1 MKIYQDRNEKHG
13 QHDNLETYFA
23 KHGIEVERVV
33 LKVGD
38 YMIADGLPIS
48 VDIKQ
53 DVLELAGDLFKDS
66 KNFYKKYSKCLQY
79 GIKLTVLVQQPVPSL
94 RDLVKWKSKHTKIN
108 GAMIVKMIDTIK
120 YAYGVRVMFC
130 KKSDAPQ
137 ILLDILGGNI

>member
-13 QHDNLETYFA
+13 QHDNLERYFFER
-23 KHGIEVERVV
+23 GIEVQRVV

-53 DVLELAGDLFKDS
+53 NILELAGDLFKDS
-66 KNFYKKYSKCLQY
+66 KAYYKKYSKCLQY
-79 GIKLTVLVQQPVPSL
+79 GIKLTVLVQEPISSL
-94 RDLVKWKSKHTKIN
+94 RDLVKWKSKHTKVN
-108 GAMIVKMIDTIK
+108 GAMLLKMMDTIR

-130 KKSDAPQ
+130 SKQEAPK
-137 ILLDILGGNI
+137 ILIDILEGRR

>member
-13 QHDNLETYFA
+13 KHDNLERYFA
-23 KHGIEVERVV
+23 ANGIEVQRVV

-53 DVLELAGDLFKDS
+53 DILELAGDLFRDS
-66 KNFYKKYSKCLQY
+66 KTFYKKYSKCLQY
-79 GIKLTVLVQQPVPSL
+79 RIKLTVLVQEPVPSL
-94 RDLVKWKSKHTKIN
+94 RDLVKWKSNHTKVN
-108 GAMIVKMIDTIK
+108 GAMLLKMMDTIK

-130 KKSDAPQ
+130 SKKEAPK
-137 ILLDILGGNI
+137 ILIDILDGRI